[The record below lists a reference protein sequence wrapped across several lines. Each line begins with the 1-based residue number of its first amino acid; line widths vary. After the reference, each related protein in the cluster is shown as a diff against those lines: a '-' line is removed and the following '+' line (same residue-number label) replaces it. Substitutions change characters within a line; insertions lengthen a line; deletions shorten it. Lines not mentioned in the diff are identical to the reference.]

1 MTYRKENK
9 PISGREPVKAQ
20 GTDMSPKK
28 EAKKDEQARAEQQKR
43 IEELERSLREAE
55 DKAQRYM
62 DQLKYIKADL
72 DNIQKQSQRR
82 LTDTLEK
89 ANGELLQLLLP
100 IHDELEILATRD
112 AEKEKLEEGVRMV
125 QRKMA
130 KLLESAGV
138 QPIEVLGCLF
148 DPFRHEAIAEVE
160 TLEEPE
166 GHVVEEVRRGYMFKE
181 RLLRASIVK
190 VAKSPAEPKEE
201 DRDE

>member
-1 MTYRKENK
+1 
-9 PISGREPVKAQ
+9 
-20 GTDMSPKK
+20 MSPKK

-43 IEELERSLREAE
+43 IEELEKSLREAE
-55 DKAQRYM
+55 EKAQRYM
-62 DQLKYIKADL
+62 DQLKYAKADL

-100 IHDELEILATRD
+100 IHEELEILATKD

-130 KLLESAGV
+130 KLLESTGV
-138 QPIEVLGCLF
+138 QPIEALGCPF
-148 DPFRHEAIAEVE
+148 DPFRHEAVAEVE

-166 GHVVEEVRRGYMFKE
+166 GYVVEEVRRGYMFKE
-181 RLLRASIVK
+181 RLLRASVVK
-190 VAKSPAEPKEE
+190 VAKSPAEPDKIEE
-201 DRDE
+201 DQDE